1 MFKSGPNV
9 GSERSSLF
17 QSVSSA
23 KRGGGEEEGGE
34 GGAQLFVGFCL
45 PRASNF
51 ACPVPPNQPVHLNT
65 EEVNPDEWL
74 LKKLN
79 NAVTVEKGYW
89 V

>member
-9 GSERSSLF
+9 GLERSSLF

-51 ACPVPPNQPVHLNT
+51 ACPAPPNQPVHT
-65 EEVNPDEWL
+65 EEVNPDERL
-74 LKKLN
+74 LKKLK
-79 NAVTVEKGYW
+79 NAVTVEEEDW
-89 V
+89 E